1 MYTSASKYQLFAV
14 VQQDGKSL
22 AYFSRE
28 LTKTQMRCTTE
39 EKELLSIVETL
50 KEFKKMLLGYLN
62 TVRIVSD
69 LRELNKIID
78 RAPFPAL
85 SIQKVIQSLVGFH
98 WFSYRSEHRLLLYS
112 SRSHCPKAIYNCVHM
127 GKIFL

>member
-1 MYTSASKYQLFAV
+1 M
-14 VQQDGKSL
+14 

-28 LTKTQMRCTTE
+28 LTKTQMRCTIE

-50 KEFKKMLLGYLN
+50 KEFKRMLLGYLN

-69 LRELNKIID
+69 LRKLNKIID

-85 SIQKVIQSLVGFH
+85 SIQ
-98 WFSYRSEHRLLLYS
+98 
-112 SRSHCPKAIYNCVHM
+112 
-127 GKIFL
+127 